1 MAPKRGGGGSSSF
14 GGGSGGDSSMDPVE
28 LGYIFNYVMLGLFGL
43 YYIYTIRATIQQKQQ
58 FPYVY
63 LYHIVGITTLGYLLA
78 VLGQVLD
85 NTVCFIP
92 FGVFIR
98 ISSILAWLFAFEP
111 SRHIMNLKSS
121 NPAFERTSL
130 FNIKQYLH
138 SGAGYAILFGYI
150 YGLIYMIIT
159 IAYYATATTA
169 AFSPAIISLGLY
181 LSVGAWPFFLI
192 WLYLVIIHHK
202 LIPYIKSLYSYGFFL
217 ILALVG
223 KTVLIASSG
232 TMTEMTVTVI
242 DFVLVDLSLFFGVY
256 IGLRYGANW
265 VAITKFD
272 LASKH

>member
-1 MAPKRGGGGSSSF
+1 MAPKGGRGGGGHISF
-14 GGGSGGDSSMDPVE
+14 GGGDGSNVDPTE
-28 LGYIFNYVMLGLFGL
+28 LANIFNYVMLGLFGL

-63 LYHIVGITTLGYLLA
+63 LYHIVGITTLAYLLA
-78 VLGQVLD
+78 VLGQVLS
-85 NTVCFIP
+85 NPVCFIP

-98 ISSILAWLFAFEP
+98 LSTVLTWLFAFEP

-150 YGLIYMIIT
+150 YGLIYMVIT
-159 IAYYATATTA
+159 IAYYAATATVAYNPTFQA
-169 AFSPAIISLGLY
+169 LGLY

-192 WLYLVIIHHK
+192 WIYLAIIHQK
-202 LIPYIKSLYSYGFFL
+202 LIPHIKSFYSYGFFL
-217 ILALVG
+217 LLAVVG
-223 KTVLIASSG
+223 RTVLVAGSG
-232 TMTEMTVTVI
+232 AMGEMAVTVVG
-242 DFVLVDLSLFFGVY
+242 FVLVDLSLFLGVY

-265 VAITKFD
+265 VGITKFD
-272 LASKH
+272 LVSKH